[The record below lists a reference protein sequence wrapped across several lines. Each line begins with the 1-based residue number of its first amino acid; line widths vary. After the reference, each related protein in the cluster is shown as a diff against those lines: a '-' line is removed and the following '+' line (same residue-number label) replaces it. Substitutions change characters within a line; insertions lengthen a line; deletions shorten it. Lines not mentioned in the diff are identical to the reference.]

1 MVKGCATAE
10 LHDAEE
16 YLDMATSKDFSP
28 NLSGWIHDLAR
39 AETHPD
45 AERLLGLGSNL
56 DPHQIVE
63 EETVRFLS
71 ELRER
76 FNEFSRIF
84 NSYSEAGVRFAE
96 MKIYSV
102 AQTAADFMLYRNQV
116 KLVVSNAAHGV
127 ISLAFAHHA
136 RGPFGFDGANPDGGG
151 TKAQELL
158 ARIGPFR
165 DVKWTFQGE
174 EVKPEQIAKYYFAE
188 FIRATREKKA
198 STGQNQ
204 ALLEQIKALLG
215 DNGIQL

>member
-1 MVKGCATAE
+1 
-10 LHDAEE
+10 
-16 YLDMATSKDFSP
+16 MAASKEFSP

-45 AERLLGLGSNL
+45 AERLLGLGGNL

-76 FNEFSRIF
+76 LHEFSRIF
-84 NSYSEAGVRFAE
+84 NSYSEAGARFSE
-96 MKIYSV
+96 VKLYSV
-102 AQTAADFMLYRNQV
+102 AQTAADFMLYRSQV
-116 KLVVSNAAHGV
+116 KLVVSNSAHGV
-127 ISLAFAHHA
+127 ISIAFASHA
-136 RGPFGFDGANPDGGG
+136 RGSFGFDGANPESVGG
-151 TKAQELL
+151 KAQELL
-158 ARIGPFR
+158 AQIGPFR

-188 FIRATREKKA
+188 FVRATRERKA
-198 STGQNQ
+198 SAGQNQ

>member
-1 MVKGCATAE
+1 
-10 LHDAEE
+10 
-16 YLDMATSKDFSP
+16 MANSKDFTP

-63 EETVRFLS
+63 EETVRFLA

-76 FNEFSRIF
+76 FNEFSRVF
-84 NSYSEAGVRFAE
+84 NSYSEAGARFSE
-96 MKIYSV
+96 VKLYSV
-102 AQTAADFMLYRNQV
+102 AQTAADFMLYRSQV
-116 KLVVSNAAHGV
+116 KLVVSNSAHGV
-127 ISLAFAHHA
+127 IALSFAQHA
-136 RGPFGFDGANPDGGG
+136 RGPFGFDGANPDVAPS
-151 TKAQELL
+151 KAQELL
-158 ARIGPFR
+158 AQIGPFR
-165 DVKWTFQGE
+165 DVRWTFQGE

-188 FIRATREKKA
+188 FVRATRERKA

>member
-1 MVKGCATAE
+1 
-10 LHDAEE
+10 
-16 YLDMATSKDFSP
+16 MATSKDFSP

-45 AERLLGLGSNL
+45 AERLLGLASNL
-56 DPHQIVE
+56 DPHQVVE
-63 EETVRFLS
+63 EETVRFLT

-76 FNEFSRIF
+76 FAEFARVF
-84 NSYSEAGVRFAE
+84 NSYSEANARFAE
-96 MKIYSV
+96 IKLYSV
-102 AQTAADFMLYRNQV
+102 AQTSADFMLYRNQV

-127 ISLAFAHHA
+127 ITLAFTQHT
-136 RGPFGFDGANPDGGG
+136 RESFGFDGANPESTGA
-151 TKAQELL
+151 KAQELL
-158 ARIGPFR
+158 AQIGPFR

-188 FIRATREKKA
+188 FVRATRDRKA

-215 DNGIQL
+215 DKGIQF

>member
-1 MVKGCATAE
+1 
-10 LHDAEE
+10 
-16 YLDMATSKDFSP
+16 MATSKDFSP

-63 EETVRFLS
+63 EETVRFLT

-76 FNEFSRIF
+76 FNEFSRVF
-84 NSYSEAGVRFAE
+84 NSYSEAGARFSE
-96 MKIYSV
+96 VKLYSV
-102 AQTAADFMLYRNQV
+102 AQTAADFMLYRSQV

-127 ISLAFAHHA
+127 ISLVFAQHA
-136 RGPFGFDGANPDGGG
+136 RGPFGFDGANPENSGS
-151 TKAQELL
+151 KAQELL
-158 ARIGPFR
+158 AQIGPFR

-188 FIRATREKKA
+188 FIRATRERKA